1 MRSSG
6 VIQQE
11 SSTLPSRLEVQRL
24 AAMELDRDLIAMYA
38 SVRTALLFGL
48 ALLPQ
53 TAARALDCQALNEQR
68 DQFVRRAMKEEV
80 VVLHELRLKLCPHQE
95 ATSATAE
102 GSASENTLD
111 YGAYI
116 NCRQQAE
123 VQLQN
128 TKPVLYT
135 NPSGFRWFTPQ
146 GARLAREAD
155 ALLREMQQHCAA
167 PSPAGPPP

>member
-1 MRSSG
+1 MRH
-6 VIQQE
+6 
-11 SSTLPSRLEVQRL
+11 TLLLVLVLILQP
-24 AAMELDRDLIAMYA
+24 AAK
-38 SVRTALLFGL
+38 
-48 ALLPQ
+48 
-53 TAARALDCQALNEQR
+53 ALDCRALTEQR
-68 DQFVRRAMKEEV
+68 DQRVRRAMQEEV

-95 ATSATAE
+95 ASATAE

-116 NCRQQAE
+116 RCRQQAE

-167 PSPAGPPP
+167 PTPAGPPP

>member
-24 AAMELDRDLIAMYA
+24 AAMELDRDLITMYT
-38 SVRTALLFGL
+38 SVRVTLLLGL

-53 TAARALDCQALNEQR
+53 AAARALDCQALNDQR
-68 DQFVRRAMKEEV
+68 DQLVRRAMKQEV
-80 VVLHELRLKLCPHQE
+80 VVLHELRLKLCPQQE
-95 ATSATAE
+95 ASATAE
-102 GSASENTLD
+102 DSASESQLD
-111 YGAYI
+111 FGAYI
-116 NCRQQAE
+116 RCRQQAE

-155 ALLREMQQHCAA
+155 LLLREMQQHCAA

>member
-24 AAMELDRDLIAMYA
+24 AAMELDRDLISMYT
-38 SVRTALLFGL
+38 SVRATLLLGL

-53 TAARALDCQALNEQR
+53 AAARALDCQALNDQR
-68 DQFVRRAMKEEV
+68 DQLVRRAMKDEV
-80 VVLHELRLKLCPHQE
+80 VVLHELRLKF
-95 ATSATAE
+95 
-102 GSASENTLD
+102 
-111 YGAYI
+111 
-116 NCRQQAE
+116 CRQQAE

>member
-24 AAMELDRDLIAMYA
+24 AAMELDRDLITMYT
-38 SVRTALLFGL
+38 SVRATLLLGL

-53 TAARALDCQALNEQR
+53 AAARALDCQALNDQR

-80 VVLHELRLKLCPHQE
+80 VVLHELRLKLCPQQE
-95 ATSATAE
+95 ASATAE
-102 GSASENTLD
+102 DSASESQLD
-111 YGAYI
+111 FGAYI
-116 NCRQQAE
+116 RCRQQAE

-128 TKPVLYT
+128 TNPVLYT
-135 NPSGFRWFTPQ
+135 NSRGFRWFTPQ
-146 GARLAREAD
+146 GVRLAREAD

>member
-1 MRSSG
+1 MLSWASMRH
-6 VIQQE
+6 
-11 SSTLPSRLEVQRL
+11 TL
-24 AAMELDRDLIAMYA
+24 
-38 SVRTALLFGL
+38 LLVL
-48 ALLPQ
+48 VLTLQA
-53 TAARALDCQALNEQR
+53 AARALDCQALNDQR
-68 DQFVRRAMKEEV
+68 DQLVRRAMKDEV
-80 VVLHELRLKLCPHQE
+80 VVLHELRLKLCPQQE
-95 ATSATAE
+95 ASATAE
-102 GSASENTLD
+102 DSASDNKLD
-111 YGAYI
+111 FGAYI
-116 NCRQQAE
+116 RCRQQAE